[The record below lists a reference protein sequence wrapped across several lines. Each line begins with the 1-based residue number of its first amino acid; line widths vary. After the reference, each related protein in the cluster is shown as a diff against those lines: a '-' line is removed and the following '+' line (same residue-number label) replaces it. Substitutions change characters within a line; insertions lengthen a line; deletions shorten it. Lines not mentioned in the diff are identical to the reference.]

1 MCFVHERFNA
11 AETKLSRY
19 GDKPEEQKL
28 HEEDFLLILVVSD
41 GYTPSLGYNT
51 ARIYITCEASSTRYY
66 SLGEPGLH
74 RV

>member
-51 ARIYITCEASSTRYY
+51 ARIYITCDACGTVKC
-66 SLGEPGLH
+66 LH